1 MLMNNRRIAGLLCFF
16 AFLLFYGLTS
26 RADIQLTDEVAVF
39 TSAISLG
46 TQGNLSIDELQ
57 WLNDTINIGDVG
69 GDGHLYSKYFP
80 GNVIT
85 AAVVYNLTKIQT
97 DEPYLWNVPKD
108 VDPAMGAVE
117 LAASNTGARGA
128 LKINALLGALAM
140 TALLLLLSRHFDW
153 KTAIITVLLVGVC
166 SDWWYQSRGF
176 LSEVGAGALLIIS
189 LYFADS
195 PKPHLSGLALGLSL
209 LFRPPNLIAF
219 PIWIKSVWG
228 SGWKALWSVWG
239 ILAGGLGLLLFN
251 WIRFG
256 SFLNFGYG
264 DERFLP
270 HLLDG
275 LYGVLL
281 SPGRSIFL
289 YSPILTLAIPGAWL
303 FYKKEKTL
311 TLAAA
316 LTAVFYILMAASWHS
331 WDGGWSWG
339 SRLLT
344 PIVPILGFLAAPAI
358 DSAWGRRGDFA
369 VVLILGLLGFGIQL
383 TALATNPLEV
393 LVDAVVLG
401 GVSYNESINSIGNSW
416 LALQLQSLKDWQV
429 CDLDAYTLRHWLG
442 VCGY

>member
-1 MLMNNRRIAGLLCFF
+1 MLMNNRRIASMLCFF
-16 AFLLFYGLTS
+16 GFLLFYGITS

-46 TQGNLSIDELQ
+46 AQGNLSIDELQ
-57 WLNDTINIGDVG
+57 WLNDNINIGDVG
-69 GDGHLYSKYFP
+69 EDGHFYSKYFP

-85 AAVVYNLTKIQT
+85 AAIVYNLAKIQV
-97 DEPYLWNVPKD
+97 DQPYLWLVPKD
-108 VDPAMGAVE
+108 VDPVMGAVE
-117 LAASNTGARGA
+117 LAASNTGARAA

-140 TALLLLLSRHFDW
+140 TALFLLLSRHFDW
-153 KTAIITVLLVGVC
+153 RTAIITVLFVGVC

-189 LYFADS
+189 LYFADT
-195 PKPHLSGLALGLSL
+195 PKPHPSGLAFGLSL
-209 LFRPPNLIAF
+209 LFRPTNLIAF
-219 PIWIKSVWG
+219 PIWIKSLLG
-228 SGWKALWSVWG
+228 SGWKSLWSVWG
-239 ILAGGLGLLLFN
+239 IIAGGIGLLLFN

-289 YSPILTLAIPGAWL
+289 YSPILTLAIPGAWWI
-303 FYKKEKTL
+303 YKKEKSL
-311 TLAAA
+311 TLAVAI
-316 LTAVFYILMAASWHS
+316 TAVFYILMAASWHS

-358 DSAWGRRGDFA
+358 DSAWGRPADFA
-369 VVLILGLLGFGIQL
+369 VVLILGVLGFGIQL
-383 TALATNPLEV
+383 MTLATNPLDV
-393 LVDAVVLG
+393 LVDAVVFG
-401 GVSYNESINSIGNSW
+401 GVTYNESINSIGNSW
-416 LALQLQSLKDWQV
+416 LALQLQSLNDWQF
-429 CDLDAYTLRHWLG
+429 CDLDAYTIRQWLG
-442 VCGY
+442 VCDY